1 MLKIINSGCTGKMG
15 QVVQAICAADPDVTI
30 VAGFATH
37 QDNLDYPVYT
47 NPANFTG
54 EADVVIDFSNP
65 KALDHLL
72 PFCVERCIPIV
83 IATTG
88 FSPAGAAGADRR
100 GRYKTIPVFR
110 SADMSLGINVLLE
123 LVKKA
128 ASILGSSSDIEIV
141 ERHHN
146 RKVDAPSGTALMI
159 ADAAPLPALE
169 YKAEYNFGRHER
181 RMARPKNEIGISAVR
196 GGTIVGDHTI
206 IFAGH
211 DEVIEI
217 KHSAQSRE
225 IFANGAVKAAK
236 FLADVQE
243 AGMYDMSQLVNE

>member
-1 MLKIINSGCTGKMG
+1 MDIIVNGARGRMG
-15 QVVQAICAADPDVTI
+15 QEVCRLLQEDGHRLAAAVDRS
-30 VAGFATH
+30 G
-37 QDNLDYPVYT
+37 QDGCYARLADY
-47 NPANFTG
+47 TG
-54 EADVVIDFSNP
+54 PADVVIDFSNHEGVEELM
-65 KALDHLL
+65 AYCVQRGL
-72 PFCVERCIPIV
+72 PLVA
-83 IATTG
+83 ATTG
-88 FSPAGAAGADRR
+88 YTPEEFQRIQEGAQ
-100 GRYKTIPVFR
+100 TIPVFQ
-110 SADMSLGINVLLE
+110 SYNMSIGVALLAR
-123 LVKKA
+123 LVGQA
-128 ASILGSSSDIEIV
+128 AAIFGGCDVEIV
-141 ERHHN
+141 EAHHN
-146 RKVDAPSGTALMI
+146 RKADAPSGTALMI
-159 ADAAPLPALE
+159 ADAAASALE